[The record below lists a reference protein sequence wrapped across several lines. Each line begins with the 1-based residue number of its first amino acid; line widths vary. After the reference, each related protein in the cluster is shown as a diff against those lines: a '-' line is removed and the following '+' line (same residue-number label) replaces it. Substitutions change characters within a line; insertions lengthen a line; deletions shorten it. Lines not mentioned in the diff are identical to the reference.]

1 MNLSRRGFIKLTGAT
16 LAASS
21 LDALGFGLSSEA
33 LAALVRPFKLV
44 SKEQSLRSIGKKG
57 KRSTSGSIYRN
68 QISGNAGIWGIF

>member
-33 LAALVRPFKLV
+33 LAALVRPFKLAAAA
-44 SKEQSLRSIGKKG
+44 E
-57 KRSTSGSIYRN
+57 TRN
-68 QISGNAGIWGIF
+68 TCTY

>member
-33 LAALVRPFKLV
+33 LAALVRPFKLAPTARSPAAFSSTASAIAPRTPPPTLCI
-44 SKEQSLRSIGKKG
+44 SKAIRII
-57 KRSTSGSIYRN
+57 R
-68 QISGNAGIWGIF
+68 